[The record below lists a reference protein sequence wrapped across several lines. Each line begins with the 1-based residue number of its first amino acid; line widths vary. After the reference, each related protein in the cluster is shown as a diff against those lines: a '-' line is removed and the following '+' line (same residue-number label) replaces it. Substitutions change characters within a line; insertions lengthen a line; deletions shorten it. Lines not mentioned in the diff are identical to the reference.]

1 MFGDQNFFFF
11 FKSSQNKNNQV
22 TSHQTSPPLIRLL
35 DCKPRWGLKSDLLDR
50 DDFAGQFAKG
60 QGSRYLDV
68 KNGTEMSSVPMDR
81 FW

>member
-1 MFGDQNFFFF
+1 MFGDQIFFFE
-11 FKSSQNKNNQV
+11 KILKKEKQPSDVSSDF
-22 TSHQTSPPLIRLL
+22 TPPLIRLL
-35 DCKPRWGLKSDLLDR
+35 DCEPRWGLKSDLLDR